1 MLVLTRKEQEAVCIG
16 DEIIVTVTEVRGGR
30 VKLAIDAPRHVRID
44 RQEIS
49 GRTPVLRRVDGAK
62 GLSDSREF
70 KLAAG

>member
-1 MLVLTRKEQEAVCIG
+1 MLVLTRKELESICIG
-16 DEIIVTVTEVRGGR
+16 DEIVVTVTEVRGGR

-49 GRTPVLRRVDGAK
+49 ERTPVLCRASVAK
-62 GLSDSREF
+62 SLSDSREF